1 MKENCE
7 DCPDVAECLE
17 ICEKIKPLLEEL
29 PKYSPEKSESQF
41 NEKLGDIENVSGDK
55 SGIDRFRRINPASVY
70 EDTTDTEIDWES
82 TQPQPE
88 AVEMEKVER
97 KQLRDAI
104 IIATRR
110 EDLKLNRRFQSFLKC
125 EKIVQIA
132 ARSGTTK
139 QNIQKRFQLVIHKV
153 YRIISKSYKAKKA
166 AITPLKFKKK
176 VNLSDV

>member
-1 MKENCE
+1 MKETCE
-7 DCPDVAECLE
+7 DCPYAVECLG
-17 ICEKIKPLLEEL
+17 ICEKINPLLEEL

-41 NEKLGDIENVSGDK
+41 NKQQGDIENVSGDK

-70 EDTTDTEIDWES
+70 EDTIDTEIDWES

-88 AVEMEKVER
+88 AVEMGKAER

-132 ARSGTTK
+132 FRSGTTK

-153 YRIISKSYKAKKA
+153 YRLISISHQAKKTT
-166 AITPLKFKKK
+166 ITPLKFKKK
-176 VNLSDV
+176 VNLSDA